1 MGMTVGAALKKAA
14 VALLANR
21 KVWKTIGMTILV
33 LAVAV
38 IMPLLAF
45 LALLHGTIEL
55 DVGMLQQQIIA
66 NLSAEDRAMLEG
78 IESTMEEI
86 RTAFKDAGMPN
97 RVGEAQAVYIMALYD
112 HARQPGFVSRLL
124 SCFSDAQ
131 SDQQLVNAINREF
144 GSSITVEEYSNVV
157 SNIRSTYIDL
167 EDYYDPTKKN
177 NLDLVQWA
185 KEADAAGWG
194 YVLGT
199 YGQVLSRSMFEAK
212 LAQYPDDI
220 GPYKDF
226 ILSHWLGKRTADCIG
241 LIKGYCWFNPDSDT
255 IGYAT
260 NGMPDISTEQIY
272 SWASQKGSMSSM
284 PEVPGIILWKKGHV
298 GIYIGGG
305 YVIEALGTR
314 YGVIR
319 RSVSS
324 GGWTHW
330 LMLPCIEYVDAA
342 AQQ

>member
-167 EDYYDPTKKN
+167 DDYYDPTKKN

-194 YVLGT
+194 YVLCT

-220 GPYKDF
+220 EPYKDF